1 MDLDR
6 AREVSMSL
14 GVIEVIYDGNEVWLE
29 EVDEESKTALVKN
42 LKTNQQCL
50 IPISML
56 QEKNSMLEERSFM

>member
-14 GVIEVIYDGNEVWLE
+14 GAIEVIYDGSEVWLE

-50 IPISML
+50 IPLSML
-56 QEKNSMLEERSFM
+56 EEKSSMLEERSFM